1 MTFANRLTELRKS
14 RGISQKELANYIEV
28 SPSLVGMYEQGRR
41 KPSFEILEAIA
52 DYFNVNIDT
61 LYGKDE
67 FDFPYYEDPDV
78 SEYAQAIKD
87 NPNLRILF
95 DASKDMSKADI
106 DFVIN
111 TLLYQSLLMLLVI
124 LLLLV

>member
-1 MTFANRLTELRKS
+1 MYKAVCEMTFANRLIELRKS

-95 DASKDMSKADI
+95 DASKDMSKDDI
-106 DFVIN
+106 DFVVTMIEN
-111 TLLYQSLLMLLVI
+111 LKKRG
-124 LLLLV
+124 

>member
-1 MTFANRLTELRKS
+1 MTFSNRLTELRKS
-14 RGISQKELANYIEV
+14 RGISQKELANYIDV

-87 NPNLRILF
+87 NPNLRLLF
-95 DASKDMSKADI
+95 DASKDRSKDDI
-106 DFVIN
+106 DFVVTMIEN
-111 TLLYQSLLMLLVI
+111 LKKRGKLYERI
-124 LLLLV
+124 R

>member
-1 MTFANRLTELRKS
+1 MTFSNKLTELRKS
-14 RGISQKELANYIEV
+14 RGISQKELANYIDV

-111 TLLYQSLLMLLVI
+111 TIEMLKKREGK
-124 LLLLV
+124 

>member
-1 MTFANRLTELRKS
+1 MKDDDKMILDDIIELQS
-14 RGISQKELANYIEV
+14 
-28 SPSLVGMYEQGRR
+28 
-41 KPSFEILEAIA
+41 IA
-52 DYFNVNIDT
+52 QAGLY
-61 LYGKDE
+61 YGKDE

-111 TLLYQSLLMLLVI
+111 TIEMLKKRG
-124 LLLLV
+124 